1 MWKEFILAL
10 LLLFFTV
17 FASHNEAIH
26 VLLFDSTSNSIT
38 KPEAVKFLKR
48 KHIYD
53 SVFVLLVRV

>member
-1 MWKEFILAL
+1 LAL

-17 FASHNEAIH
+17 IASQGGAIH

-48 KHIYD
+48 KHYHIW
-53 SVFVLLVRV
+53 